1 MGSYET
7 SGGAPGG
14 SGTTTE
20 VAKEQAGNVGQSAAG
35 AVADVAQ
42 TTKEQGR
49 EVVAEAGRQA
59 RDLAHE
65 ARTQV
70 REQAVTQRDRAVS
83 GLRALGDEL
92 EQMARGGQQSGTA
105 SEIARQAA
113 GRTREIA
120 RFLESREPGELLEE
134 VRAYARRRPGT
145 FLVGAAIAGVL
156 AGRLTKAVR
165 ADSPD
170 SADTTARGYPDH
182 SVADYWRGAAYPN
195 GGFRD
200 APTTPVRTDTG
211 YGSAVPAAPAAE
223 GYVEPAHGS
232 APSHGTA
239 GNGDPAYVD
248 PGYAQPAYGTKPGYG
263 TEPGYGTQA
272 AAGTE
277 PGYGTQAAAGTGP
290 GYGSE
295 PGHGTEPRYGTEP
308 AAGAEPASGREPGY
322 GTEPAAG
329 TEPTYG
335 TEPVYGS
342 QPGYGVDPATGY
354 GTDPAYGNAPAYPP
368 PAPGT
373 PEYEAERER
382 ERASRGWTQ

>member
-35 AVADVAQ
+35 AAADVAQ

-83 GLRALGDEL
+83 GLRALGDEF
-92 EQMARGGQQSGTA
+92 EQMARGGEQSGTA

-134 VRAYARRRPGT
+134 IRAYARRRPGT

-170 SADTTARGYPDH
+170 SADTTARGYPGH
-182 SVADYWRGAAYPN
+182 AVADYRGGAAYPN

-200 APTTPVRTDTG
+200 APITPVRTDTG
-211 YGSAVPAAPAAE
+211 YGSAVPAALAAE
-223 GYVEPAHGS
+223 GYVEPAYGS

-248 PGYAQPAYGTKPGYG
+248 PGYAQ
-263 TEPGYGTQA
+263 A
-272 AAGTE
+272 A
-277 PGYGTQAAAGTGP
+277 
-290 GYGSE
+290 S
-295 PGHGTEPRYGTEP
+295 GTEP
-308 AAGAEPASGREPGY
+308 AY

-329 TEPTYG
+329 TEPAYG

-382 ERASRGWTQ
+382 ASRGWTQ